1 MKNWKFIILVLW
13 IFLLIFPYLIGV
25 FQSNKELVFGG
36 FLLNPIDGFSY
47 LAKMQQGFQGNWY
60 FQLPFTSEFN
70 GNALLFLFYILL
82 GHITRIFSLNIVFV
96 FHLFRV
102 IFAICLFFSLDKFVS
117 LFFQQKDFFWKI
129 TFLTLLFGGGLGWL
143 YVFTG
148 NLPADF
154 WVAES
159 FPFLSSFTNPHFSLT
174 LILMFWGYIFAASKQ
189 INSRQRNLIFPIG
202 FLLSI
207 ISPFSALITGF
218 IFLILFFDKQRK

>member
-1 MKNWKFIILVLW
+1 MKNWKLIILVLW

-25 FQSNKELVFGG
+25 FQSNNELVFGG

-47 LAKMQQGFQGNWY
+47 LAKMEQGFQGNWF
-60 FQLPFTSEFN
+60 FQLPFTFEFN
-70 GNALLFLFYILL
+70 GNAILFLFYILL
-82 GHITRIFSLNIVFV
+82 GHISRIFSLNIVFV

-102 IFAICLFFSLDKFVS
+102 IFAICLFFTLEKFVS

-159 FPFLSSFTNPHFSLT
+159 FPFLSSFTNPHFTLT
-174 LILMFWGYIFAASKQ
+174 LILMLWGYIFAASIKLKFKTKEFDFSCW
-189 INSRQRNLIFPIG
+189 IFIKYYFPI
-202 FLLSI
+202 FCAHYR
-207 ISPFSALITGF
+207 FHF
-218 IFLILFFDKQRK
+218 FILFFDK